1 MADGL
6 EEAWKKM
13 SLTEED
19 AQVLDFDEET
29 PAKKTEEIEPS
40 LVGKLM
46 TEGNFNV
53 RTMKN
58 VWKPSKGLVIRDL
71 DVNLFVFQFFL
82 HADRAYVFNEGPWA
96 FDGNLLLL
104 KEWTGLDQPSEIQF
118 TSVRFWVKV
127 YDVPAMR
134 QTKKYEE
141 FIGSQIGTFVNYE
154 DLI

>member
-1 MADGL
+1 M
-6 EEAWKKM
+6 
-13 SLTEED
+13 
-19 AQVLDFDEET
+19 LDFDEVT
-29 PAKKTEEIEPS
+29 PAEKTEEIEIRM
-40 LVGKLM
+40 VGKLM
-46 TEGNFNV
+46 SEGNFNV
-53 RTMKN
+53 QIVKN
-58 VWKPSKGLVIRDL
+58 VLKNFWKPSKGLILGDL
-71 DVNLFVFQFFL
+71 DVNLFVFQFFS
-82 HADRAYVFNEGPWA
+82 HADRSYVLNEGPWA

-104 KEWTGLDQPSEIQF
+104 KEWTELEQPSEIQF